1 MPNFGE
7 CSNIPQGQRKSEI
20 AWISKLY
27 NLSWDW
33 KSLFEM
39 HAIQQINQIKCWY
52 LFSSLADFL
61 SSDPYSN
68 IWILIQISESIYKY
82 LNPNTN
88 VWNLS
93 CVWGGFLSRMWCS
106 DIVGRRYN
114 CVHSW
119 YLSFYIN
126 IIIWREN
133 TLNHIF
139 WGEIHR
145 NVYWYLKKRP

>member
-7 CSNIPQGQRKSEI
+7 CNIPQGQRKSEI

-33 KSLFEM
+33 KSLFEKCM
-39 HAIQQINQIKCWY
+39 TFNRSIKSSADIYFPLWQIFFHPI
-52 LFSSLADFL
+52 L
-61 SSDPYSN
+61 YSN

-126 IIIWREN
+126 IIIWRKN

-139 WGEIHR
+139 WGEIQR
-145 NVYWYLKKRP
+145 NIYWNLKKRP